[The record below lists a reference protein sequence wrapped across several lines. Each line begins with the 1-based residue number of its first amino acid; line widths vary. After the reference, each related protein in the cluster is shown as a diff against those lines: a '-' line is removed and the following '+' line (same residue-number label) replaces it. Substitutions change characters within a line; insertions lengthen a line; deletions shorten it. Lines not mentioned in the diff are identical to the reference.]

1 MQGVTA
7 AQSLS
12 LIVVQFHAKIRIAD
26 FLRLLEGVGLTGTWG
41 WTFATNELVWSP
53 GYFRLLGL
61 DPSTTRASYDLYL
74 SLVHPDDRHEIET
87 SAQVMQEG
95 SLRDRTV
102 RVIRPDGSMR
112 ILLGRSEIFVS
123 DDGRPRAAA
132 GIVLDVTDR
141 EQLARSVRAEEQ
153 RKRALIDHIR
163 TLSAASVAGP
173 DADGEAAL
181 VTMRSSPEA
190 VLEEVMRVF
199 APRPAGQEAEDAPMT
214 GFGAAL
220 ERRLDGYFTAARDE
234 PASPR
239 TGAVAPSPRRDLGAC
254 IEGHHLRA
262 ARALLDWSMADLAK
276 ASGLSLSTVRRLDEG
291 IEGPASRSRRAAIA
305 ALQEAGIVFSLL
317 DSTIVVGRA

>member
-1 MQGVTA
+1 MTMTDTA
-7 AQSLS
+7 FSPG
-12 LIVVQFHAKIRIAD
+12 D

-41 WTFATNELVWSP
+41 WTFATNEVVWSP

-61 DPSTTRASYDLYL
+61 DPSTTRASYDLFL

-132 GIVLDVTDR
+132 GVALDVTDR

-163 TLSAASVAGP
+163 MLSATGVTGSRAE
-173 DADGEAAL
+173 GEAAL
-181 VTMRSSPEA
+181 ATMRPTPEA
-190 VLEEVMRVF
+190 ILAEVMRVF
-199 APRPAGQEAEDAPMT
+199 APRHDGPEAEVAPPMT

-220 ERRLDGYFTAARDE
+220 ERQLDGYFTAARDGA
-234 PASPR
+234 ASPR
-239 TGAVAPSPRRDLGAC
+239 TGAVAPLPQQDLGAS

-317 DSTIVVGRA
+317 DTTVVVGRA